1 MANIGGTASLC
12 PSCRQPFTARQ
23 ITRIFITF
31 PQPAAVASENDPD
44 APAPELPAPPP
55 LTDEQKAEATAL
67 SAHMSEI
74 GVNADIEDLGRIL
87 SSVKLWA
94 DGVGAIEDMET
105 QVCLANLFRNPGWTH
120 IDVCCSHNRLQ

>member
-1 MANIGGTASLC
+1 MASIGGPTSIC

-31 PQPAAVASENDPD
+31 PEAPAIAPEDDPD
-44 APAPELPAPPP
+44 APAPEPPAPPP
-55 LTDEQKAEATAL
+55 LTDEQKAEAAAL
-67 SAHMSEI
+67 SARMSEL
-74 GVNADIEDLGRIL
+74 GVNAEIEDLGRIL

-105 QVCLANLFRNPGWTH
+105 QVCLTTP
-120 IDVCCSHNRLQ
+120 D